1 MLPVVG
7 IPAGIIPTG
16 KVKRIENRL
25 IGRTGDMAG
34 QTHGASRIVFSHK
47 ISHVL
52 HPLGRLA
59 LPVIR
64 LVADFV
70 AYRPDYDAGMIAI
83 AHHQVANLFLAVRFQ
98 WRPAFYAVGL
108 IVPFVKSLVPNDES
122 HPVAQIQQL
131 RRRRIV
137 TGADGIYSHLAH
149 DFQLP
154 LHGTGVKRRPERPV
168 IVVQIHAVKLHTP
181 AVKIKTVVGREPE
194 RADAEGGCVRI
205 HDFFAHANDCPG
217 GIQLRVRDIPSAG
230 IGNHQQLVQLA

>member
-25 IGRTGDMAG
+25 IGRAGDMAG
-34 QTHGASRIVFSHK
+34 QAHGASRIVFPHE
-47 ISHVL
+47 ISHEL

-59 LPVIR
+59 FPVIR

-70 AYRPDYDAGMIAI
+70 ADRPDNNAGMIAV

-98 WRPAFYAVGL
+98 WRLAFYAIGL
-108 IVPFVKSLVPNDES
+108 IVPFVKSLIPNDES
-122 HPVAQIQQL
+122 HPVAQIQQF
-131 RRRRIV
+131 RRRRVV
-137 TGADGIYSHLAH
+137 TGADGIDAHLTH

-154 LHGTGVKRRPERPV
+154 LHSTGVKRRPERPM

-181 AVKIKTVVGREPE
+181 AVKMKAIVGRKPE
-194 RADAEGGCVRI
+194 RADSKDSDVRI

-217 GIQLRVRDIPSAG
+217 GIELRVRDIP
-230 IGNHQQLVQLA
+230 